1 MDGWEWNTLLKM
13 DDLGGK
19 PTIFG
24 NIQMVGVPGLDW
36 FFLCGFGE
44 VYTVRMVQFHPSI
57 SVRFTD
63 GESESMASPSSGRPN
78 PALQQRGD
86 DGGGFWRVFFG
97 GGGRRFEENCGFKT
111 LSIYLLLFFSCFKP
125 CSALFV
131 LICLLW
137 WVKIISIDFWNVFP
151 CGASRFFWLL
161 HFERRL
167 W

>member
-1 MDGWEWNTLLKM
+1 MIWGKTHYFRKHPNGWSSRIGL
-13 DDLGGK
+13 
-19 PTIFG
+19 IFPLW
-24 NIQMVGVPGLDW
+24 IWWGLYRPH
-36 FFLCGFGE
+36 GP
-44 VYTVRMVQFHPSI
+44 VPSI
-57 SVRFTD
+57 HLGALHGWRVWVNGKSVVGKTQ
-63 GESESMASPSSGRPN
+63 PSVATKGGWWWWI
-78 PALQQRGD
+78 LEGFFWW
-86 DGGGFWRVFFG
+86 GGG
-97 GGGRRFEENCGFKT
+97 RFEENCGFKT